1 MRKIIS
7 RKGKSF
13 LAVFFA
19 LCVMLSAINI
29 APINVSA
36 KDKTESITGKLYE
49 FEKGSKYEFS
59 STTSSKATTSD
70 FGSFKITGNMK
81 SISAVNGV
89 TAYEVADG
97 NVVIDYALGNKYIGD
112 SKDSWYLIDDKSKK
126 VDTETLEE
134 NIMKGAIILQT
145 SLDGNSWVTDKVL
158 TNVAADAEY
167 NSNIYTSKDIQQ
179 VNGCYYRV
187 IVAYSL
193 EKVSGT
199 SKYLFVSVDDK
210 ENMKCAEVYQFYLI
224 NSSENISNGT
234 SATATPRKELGEVVN
249 AGKDT
254 GFAKKDTLTS
264 KDPHY
269 GWTIGTFFVNGYTRE
284 TKDNTTGNPIF
295 LKNVGDRVTLWFN
308 LKQDINNLNGKSNL
322 VINEDKNGS
331 DQYFQTDKTNMRHGT
346 LIIRYTDYE
355 GVKHD
360 PIIYTDYLA
369 ANARTGANTKV
380 ELFEEGDYEVA
391 LDYEIADTSG
401 IDSYTNYRIFFK
413 FSIRNGNCMVYPFDI
428 TSGAELQD
436 NAITENGFKLDMAK
450 SRYLTIDV
458 SRTVLVNGANG
469 RTEDVRFNRPAKDGD
484 QYKDEGI
491 YKFNVHNLFTG
502 EDTTKTIYVG
512 TDPFLRAMSVTRLS
526 VKELE
531 SKLAEG
537 YTIGNDGKLIDP
549 PVIEEEEEIVEEE
562 IVDSSDNS
570 ETEKDSTEK
579 TEDKDISEN
588 KADATVS
595 TETKSAVKAET
606 DTSSGE
612 DVVVTETVEEG
623 NNSTIVVLIAVIIVL
638 VGVVFFMSKKN
649 GEKKQ
654 AQQNAIKNIETPIDE
669 DEGGDA
675 E

>member
-7 RKGKSF
+7 GKGKSF

-19 LCVMLSAINI
+19 LCMVLSVVSIS
-29 APINVSA
+29 PICVSA

-59 STTSSKATTSD
+59 SATSTKAATSD

-89 TAYEVADG
+89 TAYEVSDG
-97 NVVIDYALGNKYIGD
+97 NVVVDYALGNKYTGD
-112 SKDSWYLIDDKSKK
+112 KKDSWYLIDDKTKK
-126 VDTETLEE
+126 VDSETLE
-134 NIMKGAIILQT
+134 NNVMKGAIILQT
-145 SLDGNSWVTDKVL
+145 SLDGNSWITDKVL

-167 NSNIYTSKDIQQ
+167 KSDIYTSKDIQQ

-193 EKVSGT
+193 EKVAGN
-199 SKYLFVSVDDK
+199 SKFLFVNVDDK
-210 ENMKCAEVYQFYLI
+210 ETKKCVEVYQFYLI

-254 GFAKKDTLTS
+254 GFANKDALTS

-284 TKDNTTGNPIF
+284 TKDNTSGTPIF

-308 LKQDINNLNGKSNL
+308 LKQDINSLNGKSNL
-322 VINEDKNGS
+322 IINEDKNGY
-331 DQYFQTDKTNMRHGT
+331 DQYFQTEKTNMRHGT

-401 IDSYTNYRIFFK
+401 IDSFTNYRISFE

-428 TSGAELQD
+428 TSGAELQN

-458 SRTVLVNGANG
+458 SRTVLTNGATG

-491 YKFNVHNLFTG
+491 YKFNVHNLYTG

-512 TDPFLRAMSVTRLS
+512 TDPFLRAMSTTRLS
-526 VKELE
+526 VKDLE

-537 YTIGNDGKLIDP
+537 YTIGTDGKLIDP
-549 PVIEEEEEIVEEE
+549 PVIEEVEEEEIVTETTDEDILEEAE
-562 IVDSSDNS
+562 VVEEQNVTENTVTS
-570 ETEKDSTEK
+570 ETKTNDEVETATNAEETEIL
-579 TEDKDISEN
+579 EEN
-588 KADATVS
+588 
-595 TETKSAVKAET
+595 VKQGN
-606 DTSSGE
+606 SSNVFVVIA
-612 DVVVTETVEEG
+612 VVV
-623 NNSTIVVLIAVIIVL
+623 VLAGCL
-638 VGVVFFMSKKN
+638 FFMLKKSN
-649 GEKKQ
+649 EKKQ
-654 AQQNAIKNIETPIDE
+654 AQDDAKKNVETPVDE
-669 DEGGDA
+669 EDGGDA
-675 E
+675 